1 MKSFFIHVMLLL
13 AISLNS
19 AQDYSINTL
28 IGHNDS
34 VTSLLVLPDGSLVS
48 GSFKELRIW
57 NISKNETIKILNG
70 HSSYVFS
77 LVILP
82 NNILASA
89 SIKNDKI
96 ILWDIEKKILIKT
109 LNDRVTYTIKNI
121 NEDESYAVEEI
132 YTNEETKNYKS
143 FEVRPK
149 ANPLFVLSDGLLV
162 SGDDEDEDAINIWDT
177 IKSITIKKFEFKD
190 VLSLDVLPN
199 GLLASGGHELAIW
212 NITSK
217 KKIELKFYWSI
228 ICLVV
233 LSDDFVAISASTSW
247 VKIYFII
254 IFDISTGQIN
264 KTLTGHTSFV
274 THLTILSNN
283 SLASASLDKT
293 IRIWDIEKQLTI
305 KILIGHNNYVN
316 YLIVLPNGLLA
327 SASGDSTIKIWNIST
342 IKNETNNNILYSSIK
357 LTGHNRLTGNKVFH
371 SLVLLNDG
379 SLASGDWNE
388 IIIWNIT
395 NNGKIIKKLN
405 DSTIGLVVLP
415 NGLLVSRYYSEI
427 KVWNITSGLKI
438 NTLNDHPDLIKTN
451 NGLVVIDSYLKNY
464 FNITSTTDIFELIG
478 HNVSQSYLKSVLSLV
493 ILPDKSLISGSYED
507 IIIWNITTK
516 EKIRIIDDE
525 YFMRYLVNL
534 DDGSFAGS
542 SLEKIKIWNITN
554 GKLIRTLIGHTMEV
568 VSLAVISN
576 GLLASASLDTTIRVW
591 DATKGETRMILI
603 GHNYPIM
610 CLKALPNGL
619 LASGSLEI
627 KIWNVVANIPTT
639 TTTTTTTTPST
650 TIATS
655 PSTTITINKKDFTS
669 TQFIP
674 INALLYIIICLLV
687 CLIGLIF
694 ISILKFI

>member
-1 MKSFFIHVMLLL
+1 M
-13 AISLNS
+13 
-19 AQDYSINTL
+19 
-28 IGHNDS
+28 
-34 VTSLLVLPDGSLVS
+34 
-48 GSFKELRIW
+48 
-57 NISKNETIKILNG
+57 
-70 HSSYVFS
+70 
-77 LVILP
+77 
-82 NNILASA
+82 
-89 SIKNDKI
+89 
-96 ILWDIEKKILIKT
+96 
-109 LNDRVTYTIKNI
+109 
-121 NEDESYAVEEI
+121 
-132 YTNEETKNYKS
+132 
-143 FEVRPK
+143 
-149 ANPLFVLSDGLLV
+149 V
-162 SGDDEDEDAINIWDT
+162 SGDDEDAINIWDT
-177 IKSITIKKFEFKD
+177 IKSITIKKFEFKN

-199 GLLASGGHELAIW
+199 GLLASGGHGLAIW

-217 KKIELKFYWSI
+217 KKIELEFNWLI

-233 LSDDFVAISASTSW
+233 LPDDFVAISANTW
-247 VKIYFII
+247 LKIYFII

-293 IRIWDIEKQLTI
+293 MRIWDIEKQLTI

-316 YLIVLPNGLLA
+316 YLVVLPNGLLA
-327 SASGDSTIKIWNIST
+327 SASEDSTIKIWNIST
-342 IKNETNNNILYSSIK
+342 IKNETNNNILYPSIK
-357 LTGHNRLTGNKVFH
+357 LTGHGTSNKVFS

-379 SLASGDWNE
+379 SLASGDENE

-415 NGLLVSRYYSEI
+415 DGLLVSRDYREI

-438 NTLNDHPDLIKTN
+438 NTLNDHPDLIKTK
-451 NGLVVIDSYLKNY
+451 NGLVVIDSYLENY

-478 HNVSQSYLKSVLSLV
+478 HDVKSQSYFAVKSVLSLV
-493 ILPDKSLISGSYED
+493 ILPDKSLISGSSED

-542 SLEKIKIWNITN
+542 PLEKIKVWNITN
-554 GKLIRTLIGHTMEV
+554 GKLIRALIGHTMEV

-576 GLLASASLDTTIRVW
+576 GLLASASWDTTIRVR

-603 GHNYPIM
+603 GHNYPIV

-619 LASGSLEI
+619 LASGSIRAEI
-627 KIWNVVANIPTT
+627 KIWNVLANIPTT
-639 TTTTTTTTPST
+639 TTTTTTTTST

-655 PSTTITINKKDFTS
+655 TSTTITINKKDFTS

-674 INALLYIIICLLV
+674 IYALYIIICLLV

-694 ISILKFI
+694 ISILEFI